1 MAEGLPKAAVLSR
14 TVRGSGQVGQEAGE
28 DVPGWLLRGSL
39 WSHSGGRWDRGAVG
53 RPCGDPSAIQEE
65 LGACRACRW
74 GLFSVQP
81 AALAM
86 EGWD

>member
-39 WSHSGGRWDRGAVG
+39 WSHSGSSGETLRRPFSSSGRAGGLQSLPVGAV
-53 RPCGDPSAIQEE
+53 
-65 LGACRACRW
+65 
-74 GLFSVQP
+74 
-81 AALAM
+81 
-86 EGWD
+86 